1 MYHSCIDNA
10 GALVFVCCIG
20 GEIEQEVA
28 RGIDLFLAFGIIS
41 NYFYLGELNWKEE
54 ERNRW
59 SKEEGRRIE
68 EEEGGTNEGYVV

>member
-1 MYHSCIDNA
+1 MYHSCIDYA

-41 NYFYLGELNWKEE
+41 NYFCF
-54 ERNRW
+54 
-59 SKEEGRRIE
+59 
-68 EEEGGTNEGYVV
+68 